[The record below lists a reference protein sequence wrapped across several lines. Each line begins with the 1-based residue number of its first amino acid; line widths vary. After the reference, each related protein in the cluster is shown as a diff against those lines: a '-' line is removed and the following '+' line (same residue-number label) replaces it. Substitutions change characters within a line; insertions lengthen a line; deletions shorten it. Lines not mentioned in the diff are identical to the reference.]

1 MNSGGWGYNPNKYIW
16 NNNGTYWL
24 KCTPFDPVMKLR
36 PVVRSLK
43 TRDVEEARKRRDEM
57 IAVNQWRFSR

>member
-1 MNSGGWGYNPNKYIW
+1 MNNGGWGRHPNKFIW

-24 KCTPFDPVMKLR
+24 KCTPFDPVVKLR
-36 PVVRSLK
+36 PVVRSLN